1 MNPAD
6 LKKDLKSGPTLINFQ
21 GREEI
26 FKRRAREIIIDK
38 CIAKDTED
46 FNLTSISSDNPS
58 SDEVMDLQQEPFD
71 SEYKVVFF
79 HGDDTTDVLKYKG
92 PNTVLVSWKG
102 KLPKPDLTVDCKR
115 LFGNRLKTWLRVN
128 AKSKGLELDKQDLG
142 LIIETFGSDIS
153 VLLMQLD
160 KLRLLDVAQGEHVR
174 SLTRDHQTFNVWD
187 LISDIQNKKTGSAVD
202 NLTSLRTSGLS
213 DLQILGALFR
223 QYRLLARQE
232 VGFDLSSEVS
242 EAESFRLGKIK
253 GKFDQD
259 KLIDIL
265 CRLTMVEWKIKSG
278 SGSEELTVFI
288 FRLARGL

>member
-1 MNPAD
+1 VNPAE
-6 LKKDLKSGPTLINFQ
+6 LKGALKAGPTLINFQ
-21 GREEI
+21 GREEV
-26 FKRRAREIIIDK
+26 FKQRSREIIISK
-38 CIAKDTED
+38 CIEKDTED
-46 FNLTSISSDNPS
+46 FNLTSITNDNPS
-58 SDEVMDLQQEPFD
+58 SDEITDLQQEPFD

-79 HGDDTTDVLKYKG
+79 YGSDVTNVLKYRG

-102 KLPKPDLTVDCKR
+102 RLPKPDLTVDCKR

-128 AKSKGLELDKQDLG
+128 AKSKGLNLDKQDLG

-153 VLLMQLD
+153 VLLSQLD
-160 KLRLLDVAQGEHVR
+160 KLRLLDIAQGEHVKI
-174 SLTRDHQTFNVWD
+174 LTRDHQTFNVWD

-223 QYRLLARQE
+223 QYRLLAKQE
-232 VGFDLSSEVS
+232 AGFDLSSEVS

-265 CRLTMVEWKIKSG
+265 CRLTTVEWKIKSG
-278 SGSEELTVFI
+278 AGSEELTIFI
-288 FRLARGL
+288 FRAARRS